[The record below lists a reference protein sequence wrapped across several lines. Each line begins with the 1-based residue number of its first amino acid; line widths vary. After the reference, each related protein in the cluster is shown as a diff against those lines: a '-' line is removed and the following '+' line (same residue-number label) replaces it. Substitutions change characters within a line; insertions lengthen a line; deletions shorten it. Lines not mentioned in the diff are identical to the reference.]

1 MAAPAAGEA
10 FDRASQLCERSSQSQ
25 QLLGPILASQ
35 YNFRLLRGAL
45 QRAAHH
51 AEELSQLDKIETRT
65 YGALCI
71 MLVSLRIAEIREH
84 AVAHVLGDKAAIA
97 LDPFSA
103 TPVMGADDAAQ
114 VLRIKPRRECG

>member
-84 AVAHVLGDKAAIA
+84 AVAHVLGDKSAIA
-97 LDPFSA
+97 LDEASA
-103 TPVMGADDAAQ
+103 AAMIGADDPSK
-114 VLRIKPRRECG
+114 VLGVEPA